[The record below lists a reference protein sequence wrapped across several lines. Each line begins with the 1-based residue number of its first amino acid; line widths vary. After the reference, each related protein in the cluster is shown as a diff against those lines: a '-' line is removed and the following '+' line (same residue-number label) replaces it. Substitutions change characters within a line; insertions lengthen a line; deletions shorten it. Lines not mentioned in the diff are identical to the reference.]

1 MTFGHRTLSKLET
14 ALLISWVKMSKEEC
28 WICTVLI
35 NDLVRGNVSLEH
47 ERNTASQSSQGWWKQ
62 SCKYNSV
69 LQKLFCY
76 PFSLGFSLLNLKQLG
91 SSSFKAT
98 DCNRK
103 SVVIGSSGMLG
114 EVIEVAALQMILQ
127 DFSWQWNQAV
137 EAWLSASKQ
146 SYREWCCLFNSLISG
161 GEWEVGQLIGR
172 KLCPV
177 VDEGYL
183 AKRSYSEIKLSMHCL
198 LWKQTE
204 NSITSSIME
213 VNLD

>member
-1 MTFGHRTLSKLET
+1 M
-14 ALLISWVKMSKEEC
+14 
-28 WICTVLI
+28 LI

-47 ERNTASQSSQGWWKQ
+47 EKKYCLSEQSRLMKSNHASTIVFFRNTET
-62 SCKYNSV
+62 
-69 LQKLFCY
+69 FCS

-146 SYREWCCLFNSLISG
+146 SYREWCCLFNPLISG
-161 GEWEVGQLIGR
+161 CEWEVGQLIGR
-172 KLCPV
+172 KLCPM

-183 AKRSYSEIKLSMHCL
+183 AKISFSEIKLSMHCL

-213 VNLD
+213 VNFVD